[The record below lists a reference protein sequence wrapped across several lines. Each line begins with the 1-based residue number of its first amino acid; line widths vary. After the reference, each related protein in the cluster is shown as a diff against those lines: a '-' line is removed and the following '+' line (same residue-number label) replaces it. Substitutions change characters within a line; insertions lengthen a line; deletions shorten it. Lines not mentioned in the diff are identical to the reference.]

1 MPFFSTV
8 EGTWLDTTTLDA
20 AYWYRNLHQPVRFSH
35 AIQTLTDDGHRAF
48 IEISPHPTLVPA
60 IEDTTEN
67 TTENITATGSLRRG
81 DNDTHRFLTALAHT
95 HTTGIGTPTTWH
107 HHYTQTHPHP
117 HNHHLDLP
125 TYPFQHQHYW
135 LQPPTTTTDL
145 TTTGLTPTHH
155 PLLTATL
162 TLADNN
168 TQLLTGR
175 LSLRTHP
182 WLTDHTVVGTT
193 LVPGTALLELALQAT
208 TTDHLEELALHTPLV
223 IPREGAVDV
232 QVHIN
237 PPDDTDTRSL
247 TIYSRSENAPAAAPW
262 RHHATAVLGT
272 KTSRI
277 ETGRSHDDL
286 SMWPP
291 AGAVR
296 CADEELAA
304 LYGDYEANGFVYG
317 PAFRGLTAA
326 WRLGDEVFAEVR
338 LPEQVHGEASAYNLH
353 PALLDAALHAAAFAP
368 SGSLPQGSV
377 PFSFTGVTLHAAN
390 ASSLRV
396 RLSPADPNSGHAAVS
411 VLVTDDT
418 GTPVASVEALAVRPL
433 AADELRAAERAVQ
446 RAELFDMKW
455 VEVPSEGLV
464 SGGASVVVLDGA
476 DDLVGLAAEE
486 DGVPGVVVLRCP
498 DAGADGGGGG
508 GGVGE
513 VVGGVLG
520 VVQGWL
526 GLERFAGSRLVVV
539 TRGAVVAGPEDG
551 PVDGPV
557 DVVGAAVWGLVRS
570 AQAEHPD
577 RFVLL
582 DLDTDLDSGADA
594 DAGNEAGMGSGL
606 DGGRVAAVVACG
618 EPQLAVRGERVL
630 AARLTRLESPVDV
643 SGREVLPWLS
653 GGSVLVTGGTGVLG
667 AAVARHLAGV
677 CGVRDL
683 LLVSRRGP
691 DAPGAEG
698 LRAELAALG
707 AEVRIVACDVGER
720 REVVRLLE
728 GVPAGCPLTGVVH
741 AAGVLD
747 DATIAS
753 LTPERLG
760 TVFAAKVDAALLL
773 DELTRGME
781 LSAFVLFSSAAGIL
795 GSAGQGNYA
804 AANAALD
811 ALAYRRR
818 AAGLPGVSLAW
829 GLWEEAS
836 GMTGHLAGTDHRRII
851 RSGLHPMSTPDA
863 LALFDAALALDRP
876 VLLPADL
883 RPAPP
888 LPPLL
893 QDLLPATRRRTT
905 RTTTTGG
912 ADNGAQLHGR
922 LAGQTHEQQ
931 HTTLLALV
939 RSHIATV
946 LGHTTPDT
954 IPPTARSATSASTP
968 SPPSNYATGSPTP
981 PDSASPPPSPSTTP
995 TPPPSPTTSTHNSSA
1010 RDSPPRPSRTPQR
1023 HPRGCPRCSRSSSGW
1038 RR

>member
-1 MPFFSTV
+1 M
-8 EGTWLDTTTLDA
+8 
-20 AYWYRNLHQPVRFSH
+20 
-35 AIQTLTDDGHRAF
+35 
-48 IEISPHPTLVPA
+48 
-60 IEDTTEN
+60 
-67 TTENITATGSLRRG
+67 
-81 DNDTHRFLTALAHT
+81 
-95 HTTGIGTPTTWH
+95 
-107 HHYTQTHPHP
+107 
-117 HNHHLDLP
+117 
-125 TYPFQHQHYW
+125 
-135 LQPPTTTTDL
+135 
-145 TTTGLTPTHH
+145 
-155 PLLTATL
+155 
-162 TLADNN
+162 
-168 TQLLTGR
+168 
-175 LSLRTHP
+175 
-182 WLTDHTVVGTT
+182 
-193 LVPGTALLELALQAT
+193 
-208 TTDHLEELALHTPLV
+208 
-223 IPREGAVDV
+223 
-232 QVHIN
+232 
-237 PPDDTDTRSL
+237 
-247 TIYSRSENAPAAAPW
+247 
-262 RHHATAVLGT
+262 
-272 KTSRI
+272 
-277 ETGRSHDDL
+277 
-286 SMWPP
+286 
-291 AGAVR
+291 
-296 CADEELAA
+296 
-304 LYGDYEANGFVYG
+304 YGDYEANGFVYG

>member
-1 MPFFSTV
+1 T
-8 EGTWLDTTTLDA
+8 A
-20 AYWYRNLHQPVRFSH
+20 A
-35 AIQTLTDDGHRAF
+35 
-48 IEISPHPTLVPA
+48 
-60 IEDTTEN
+60 
-67 TTENITATGSLRRG
+67 
-81 DNDTHRFLTALAHT
+81 
-95 HTTGIGTPTTWH
+95 
-107 HHYTQTHPHP
+107 
-117 HNHHLDLP
+117 
-125 TYPFQHQHYW
+125 
-135 LQPPTTTTDL
+135 
-145 TTTGLTPTHH
+145 
-155 PLLTATL
+155 L

-208 TTDHLEELALHTPLV
+208 ATDHLEELALHTPLV

-247 TIYSRSENAPAAAPW
+247 TIYSRSENAPAEAPW
-262 RHHATAVLGT
+262 RHHATAVLGA

-338 LPEQVHGEASAYNLH
+338 LPEHVHSEASAYNLH

-396 RLSPADPNSGHAAVS
+396 RLSPADPNSGQAAVS
-411 VLVTDDT
+411 VLIADDT

-433 AADELRAAERAVQ
+433 AVDELRAAERAVQ
-446 RAELFDMKW
+446 RAELFDMHW
-455 VEVPSEGLV
+455 VEVPSDGLV
-464 SGGASVVVLDGA
+464 SGGASVAVLDDA
-476 DDLVGLAAEE
+476 DDLVGLAAEGG
-486 DGVPGVVVLRCP
+486 GVPGVVVLRCP
-498 DAGADGGGGG
+498 DASGGGGA
-508 GGVGE
+508 VGE

-526 GLERFAGSRLVVV
+526 ALERFAGSRLVVV
-539 TRGAVVAGPEDG
+539 TRGAVVTGPEEGPGDGVAGPGDG
-551 PVDGPV
+551 LV

-582 DLDTDLDSGADA
+582 DLDTGTSADLGTGA
-594 DAGNEAGMGSGL
+594 GSGVA
-606 DGGRVAAVVACG
+606 GGRVAAVVACG

-630 AARLTRLESPVDV
+630 AARLTRLQPSVGVPD
-643 SGREVLPWLS
+643 REVLPWLS

-667 AAVARHLAGV
+667 AAVARHLAGE

-691 DAPGAEG
+691 DAPGAQG

-707 AEVRIVACDVGER
+707 AQVRIVACDVGER
-720 REVVRLLE
+720 SQLERLLE
-728 GVPAGCPLTGVVH
+728 DIPAACPLTGVVH
-741 AAGVLD
+741 TAGVLD

-753 LTPERLG
+753 LTPGRLG
-760 TVFAAKVDAALLL
+760 TVFAAKVEAALLL

-781 LSAFVLFSSAAGIL
+781 LS
-795 GSAGQGNYA
+795 
-804 AANAALD
+804 
-811 ALAYRRR
+811 
-818 AAGLPGVSLAW
+818 
-829 GLWEEAS
+829 
-836 GMTGHLAGTDHRRII
+836 
-851 RSGLHPMSTPDA
+851 
-863 LALFDAALALDRP
+863 
-876 VLLPADL
+876 
-883 RPAPP
+883 
-888 LPPLL
+888 
-893 QDLLPATRRRTT
+893 
-905 RTTTTGG
+905 
-912 ADNGAQLHGR
+912 
-922 LAGQTHEQQ
+922 
-931 HTTLLALV
+931 
-939 RSHIATV
+939 
-946 LGHTTPDT
+946 
-954 IPPTARSATSASTP
+954 
-968 SPPSNYATGSPTP
+968 
-981 PDSASPPPSPSTTP
+981 
-995 TPPPSPTTSTHNSSA
+995 
-1010 RDSPPRPSRTPQR
+1010 
-1023 HPRGCPRCSRSSSGW
+1023 
-1038 RR
+1038 